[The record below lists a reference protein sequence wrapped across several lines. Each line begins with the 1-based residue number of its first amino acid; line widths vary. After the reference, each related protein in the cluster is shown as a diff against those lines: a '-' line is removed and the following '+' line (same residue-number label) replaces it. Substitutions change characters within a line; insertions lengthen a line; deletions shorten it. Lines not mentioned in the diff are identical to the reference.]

1 MRPAH
6 SGEVQSHLLTWLE
19 LNLRFFILSVIEQRQ
34 VKLLIFK
41 CFELWQIYAKKMNLP
56 VLSRRDNAKCY
67 SQPTI
72 GESNQDTM
80 TAQKGG
86 QGVHMKIFSYVKPP
100 SAFFV
105 KFLAIQGYFFQGHG
119 RICKNLGSWWSVIE
133 ESRRKTPDRDQ
144 SSFTKSEK
152 RNLKYWSVFY
162 CHLYGQSVLASCP
175 LK

>member
-6 SGEVQSHLLTWLE
+6 SGEVQSHLLIWLE

-56 VLSRRDNAKCY
+56 VLSGKDNAKCY

-72 GESNQDTM
+72 GEGNQETM

-100 SAFFV
+100 
-105 KFLAIQGYFFQGHG
+105 
-119 RICKNLGSWWSVIE
+119 
-133 ESRRKTPDRDQ
+133 
-144 SSFTKSEK
+144 
-152 RNLKYWSVFY
+152 
-162 CHLYGQSVLASCP
+162 
-175 LK
+175 